1 MADPKGFL
9 KTGREVATRR
19 PVDERV
25 KGVQRVLDGGRREA
39 DAAEVAVRG
48 FKL

>member
-9 KTGREVATRR
+9 KNGREVATRR

-25 KGVQRVLDGGRREA
+25 KDWH
-39 DAAEVAVRG
+39 EV
-48 FKL
+48 